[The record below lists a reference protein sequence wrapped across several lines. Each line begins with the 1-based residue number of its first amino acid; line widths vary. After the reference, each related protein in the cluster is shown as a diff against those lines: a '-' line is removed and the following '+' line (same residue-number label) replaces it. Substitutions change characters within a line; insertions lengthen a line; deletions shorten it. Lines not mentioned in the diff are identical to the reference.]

1 MQGTLVRSVTP
12 TQAVLTAGR
21 LRKHS
26 GSASRSYRG
35 ERASARWIG
44 RSFGACSSHMLL
56 ASPTA
61 RRDILARAEERDS
74 LLEAPDADSITT
86 SMSPRNVDWFMT
98 SLVFLFPAVGGLL
111 FGYDIGATSG
121 ALVSITSQ
129 QTSGTDWYSLSPFQA
144 GLVVSSSLFG
154 ALAGS
159 VGAFFLGDKLGR
171 RRELMLGACLY
182 GAAATLLYF
191 APNYPLLLTGR
202 VTYGLGIGFAMHA
215 APAYIAETAAASV
228 RGLLIS
234 LKEGFIVGGILLG
247 YLASALWV
255 SDTGGWRNM
264 YGVALFPAITV
275 LAGMAWLPESP
286 RWLLLSGASR
296 GQVEGVVRRAWGSS
310 GADSQA
316 VQQEVTNMLR
326 DNPSSSS
333 GGLGALFSGRNVRPL
348 LIGSSLMLFQQITGQ
363 PSVLYYA
370 ARIFKDAGFAS
381 DTDATRVSVV
391 LGSFKLVM
399 TGVAV
404 ATVDSIGRRPL
415 LLGGV
420 TGLVLSLL
428 ALSGAQTLLQGDVAT
443 WVNVAGLLFYTAS
456 YQVSF
461 GPISWLIVGE
471 IFPLSVRGQA
481 AAFATFTNFGSNFLV
496 SLVLPTLEDTAGLG
510 ATYLLFAGIG
520 VIALGSIYAT
530 VPETK
535 GKTLEEIE
543 ALWDDDDKGN

>member
-1 MQGTLVRSVTP
+1 MPLVSPNARRETLV
-12 TQAVLTAGR
+12 
-21 LRKHS
+21 
-26 GSASRSYRG
+26 
-35 ERASARWIG
+35 
-44 RSFGACSSHMLL
+44 
-56 ASPTA
+56 
-61 RRDILARAEERDS
+61 RAEERDS
-74 LLEAPDADSITT
+74 LLEEPQAD
-86 SMSPRNVDWFMT
+86 MSAAALTPREVDWLMT
-98 SLVFLFPAVGGLL
+98 SLVFLFPAIGGLL

-129 QTSGTDWYSLSPFQA
+129 QTSGTDWYSLSPFKS

-171 RRELMLGACLY
+171 RRELMLAACLY
-182 GAAATLLYF
+182 GAAATLLFF
-191 APNYPLLLTGR
+191 APSYPLLLTGR
-202 VTYGLGIGFAMHA
+202 VMYGLGIGFAMHA
-215 APAYIAETAAASV
+215 APAYIAETASASV

-255 SDTGGWRNM
+255 GDTGGWRYM
-264 YGVALFPAITV
+264 YGAALPPALIV
-275 LAGMAWLPESP
+275 FAGMAWLPESP

-296 GQVEGVVRRAWGSS
+296 EQAEGAVRRAWGSS
-310 GADSQA
+310 GSNSQA
-316 VQQEVTNMLR
+316 VQQEVSNMLR
-326 DNPSSSS
+326 DSPTSAP
-333 GGLGALFSGRNVRPL
+333 GGLAALFSGRNVKPL

-370 ARIFKDAGFAS
+370 AKIFKDAGFAS
-381 DTDATRVSVV
+381 DSDATRVSVV
-391 LGSFKLVM
+391 LGFFKLVM

-404 ATVDSIGRRPL
+404 ATVDSVGRRPL

-420 TGLVLSLL
+420 AGLVLSLL
-428 ALSGAQTLLQGDVAT
+428 ALSGAQTLVKGDFAT
-443 WVNVAGLLFYTAS
+443 WVSVVGLLSYTAA

-461 GPISWLIVGE
+461 GPISWLMVGE

-496 SLVLPTLEDTAGLG
+496 SLVLPTLEDRAGLG
-510 ATYLLFAGIG
+510 ATYLIFAGIG
-520 VIALGSIYAT
+520 VVALGSIYAT

-543 ALWDDDDKGN
+543 AFWDEDDKGS